1 MLRSRLVWLSAF
13 LFLGTA
19 NPLFAELFKVVR
31 LTDLRGNSKYQVCSV
46 EDTRKI
52 TSELGEEGKC
62 FQKVVEKV
70 KDDWNRTNSQ
80 AVFPSSRISP
90 RTMKVINSAIDRE
103 EAVKLLEQA
112 KGNEERALIK
122 EEREDSGLLKA
133 RAGQG
138 RANRAVVNERKSQ
151 VREDRVKDEVAD
163 RAEVVVRQK
172 LSAAS
177 GHDVPFY
184 GIPPEEPKKARRNKK

>member
-52 TSELGEEGKC
+52 TSELCEEGRH

-103 EAVKLLEQA
+103 EAVKLLEQT

-177 GHDVPFY
+177 GHNVPFY
-184 GIPPEEPKKARRNKK
+184 GIPPEDPKKARRNKK